1 MRNKLLLYSLTIILG
16 LLVVDIHAQSVEI
29 LYTKAGMKIAMGF
42 KKTLKAEKLNNFNAL
57 ALHNISGSRK
67 DAYLKKI
74 SHNDAVLI
82 IGETGLKA
90 TKSIDFILPLITLD
104 ALSESAA
111 VGPIFRVLSAEFDA
125 GNLSNIITVSSS
137 KNVALSANQLK
148 NGSETV
154 FKCGDISEDVLIS
167 QILSEIVKNK

>member
-1 MRNKLLLYSLTIILG
+1 
-16 LLVVDIHAQSVEI
+16 
-29 LYTKAGMKIAMGF
+29 
-42 KKTLKAEKLNNFNAL
+42 
-57 ALHNISGSRK
+57 
-67 DAYLKKI
+67 
-74 SHNDAVLI
+74 
-82 IGETGLKA
+82 
-90 TKSIDFILPLITLD
+90 LPLITLD

-154 FKCGDISEDVLIS
+154 FKCGDISEDVLNS
-167 QILSEIVKNK
+167 RF